1 MRNDGKLLT
10 EPTLDLDLADEKQE
24 RLEMEK
30 ATVEKA
36 VLSAKFD
43 TLQERVAWVL
53 NHFPDTRNSDIT
65 LQLKYWERFEQD
77 LYDGRSV
84 EPENMYKLTRLTSLQ
99 RARAK
104 IQNSYGL
111 FQASPDV
118 RRSRGKLSAEEK
130 EKAATQQPDLPI
142 FAVYADES
150 GKTQDHLVVGSV
162 WFPYAEDLGSLT
174 LAIQALKRQYGFD
187 GELHFKEIGRTKL
200 SFYKELAR
208 LLGEKATTFSFKA
221 VSVERRGVG
230 NVDRALRDL
239 YYVLLREGVRHE
251 VENGRAVLPRKL
263 QFLKDAEEPGSD
275 KLLLEEV
282 KDNMFAASASQF
294 DGKLE
299 PGIFMIEDSKY
310 SELLQVADLFTSSV
324 SRQLNA
330 VGGKTQ
336 PKDEFAEYFVKA
348 VNFVSATIKDETRG
362 DAVYH
367 LTL

>member
-1 MRNDGKLLT
+1 M
-10 EPTLDLDLADEKQE
+10 DLKDEKQAKLEVE
-24 RLEMEK
+24 R
-30 ATVEKA
+30 AAVERA

-43 TLQERVAWVL
+43 TIQERVAWVL
-53 NHFPDTRNSDIT
+53 NHYPDTRNSDIA
-65 LQLKYWERFEQD
+65 LQLKYWERFEPD
-77 LYDGRSV
+77 LYDGQVV
-84 EPENMYKLTRLTSLQ
+84 EPESMYELTRLTSLQ

-118 RRSRGKLSAEEK
+118 RRRRGKLSEEEK
-130 EKAATQQPDLPI
+130 ERAVAQQPDVPI

-162 WFPYAEDLGSLT
+162 WFPQAEDLGSLT
-174 LAIQALKRQYGFD
+174 LAIQALKNRHGFT
-187 GELHFKEIGRTKL
+187 GEMHFKDINRSRL
-200 SFYKELAR
+200 PFYEELAR
-208 LLGEKATTFSFKA
+208 LLGTKATTFSFKA

-230 NVDRALRDL
+230 NVDRAFRDL

-251 VENGRAVLPRKL
+251 VESGRTMLPRKL

-299 PGIFMIEDSKY
+299 PGTFEIEDSRL
-310 SELLQVADLFTSSV
+310 SELLQVADLFTGSV
-324 SRQLNA
+324 SRRLNA
-330 VGGKTQ
+330 TGSRAQ
-336 PKDEFAEYFVKA
+336 PKDEFAEYFVRA
-348 VNFVSATIKDETRG
+348 VNFTSAPTKDEARG